1 MNKEIKLKGKI
12 VDIFNEEIYPGEITI
27 KEGKITHIQ
36 SVKDS
41 VEEVYILPGL
51 VDSHIH
57 IESSMMSPQMFAHE
71 AVKHGVVS
79 TVSDPHE
86 IANVLGEKGIN
97 FMVENGKK
105 VPFKFYFG
113 VPSCVPA
120 TPFETSGSV
129 IDADKVKKL
138 IKKDVHPYLAEMMNF
153 PGVIN
158 EDPEVMKKI
167 KAAKISGKP
176 VDGHAPGLRGE
187 DARKYINAGI
197 STDHEC
203 MDIEEARERIEMGM
217 KIQIREG
224 SAAKNFHNLSP
235 LIDEFPDY
243 VMLCSDDKHPDDIIN
258 SYLEGLLE
266 KGVKGN
272 FSLFSL
278 LKAATKNPVEHYNL
292 NVGLLR
298 EGDPADMIVVDNL
311 SDFSVLKTYIEGD
324 LVYEKGKSFIH
335 TGEITPLNVMNAE
348 PLEPRDIAIE
358 DKGLPVHVIKA
369 MDTQLYTMSEELF
382 PLSSKGELISDT
394 EKDILKIVV
403 YNRYEK
409 TRPSVGFIKNFNLKQ
424 GAIATSIAHDSHNII
439 AVGVTDDAI
448 VKAIN
453 QLITQRGGITLTAGN
468 EIQSLKLEIA
478 GLMTHQSAD
487 NVAKQ
492 YKRLTQRAKEMG
504 CKFSSP
510 FMTLSFMALP
520 VIPELK
526 ITDKGIF
533 DVQKFKYIDLFAY
546 KNIH

>member
-1 MNKEIKLKGKI
+1 MSKEIKLKGKI
-12 VDIFNEEIYPGEITI
+12 VDIFKEDIYPGEIT
-27 KEGKITHIQ
+27 
-36 SVKDS
+36 VKDGTIIQIKPVS
-41 VEEVYILPGL
+41 DLVDEVYILPGL

-57 IESSMMSPQMFAHE
+57 IESSMLSPQMFAYE

-86 IANVLGEKGIN
+86 IANVLGEEGIN

-129 IDADKVKKL
+129 IDADTVEKL
-138 IKKDVHPYLAEMMNF
+138 IQKDDYAYLAEMMNF

-158 EDPEVMKKI
+158 KDSEVMKKI
-167 KAAKISGKP
+167 NAAKKTGKP

-224 SAAKNFHNLSP
+224 SAAKNFHSLSP
-235 LIDEFPDY
+235 LINEFPDH
-243 VMLCSDDKHPDDIIN
+243 VMLCSDDQHPDDMIN
-258 SYLEGLLE
+258 GYLEELLKKGLKE
-266 KGVKGN
+266 DIN
-272 FSLFSL
+272 LFYL

-298 EGDPADMIVVDNL
+298 QGDPADMIVVDNL
-311 SDFSVLKTYIEGD
+311 SDFTVLETYIEGN
-324 LVYEKGKSFIH
+324 LVYEKGKSLIH
-335 TGEITPLNVMNAE
+335 TGEITPVNVMNAK
-348 PLEPRDIAIE
+348 PLEPLDIAVE
-358 DKGLPVHVIKA
+358 DKGLPVNVIKA
-369 MDTQLYTMSEELF
+369 MDTQLYTTSEELF
-382 PLSSKGELISDT
+382 PLSSKGNLISDT

-409 TRPSVGFIKNFNLKQ
+409 SRPSVGFVKNFNLKQ

-439 AVGVTDDAI
+439 AVGVNDEAI

-453 QLITQRGGITLTAGN
+453 QLINQRGGITLTAGN
-468 EIQSLKLEIA
+468 EIHSLKLEIA
-478 GLMTHQSAD
+478 GLMTHQQAET
-487 NVAKQ
+487 VAKQ
-492 YKRLTQRAKEMG
+492 YKRLSQRAKEMG
-504 CKFSSP
+504 CKFVSP

-533 DVQKFKYIDLFAY
+533 DVQKFEYIDLFAY
-546 KNIH
+546 KNIR